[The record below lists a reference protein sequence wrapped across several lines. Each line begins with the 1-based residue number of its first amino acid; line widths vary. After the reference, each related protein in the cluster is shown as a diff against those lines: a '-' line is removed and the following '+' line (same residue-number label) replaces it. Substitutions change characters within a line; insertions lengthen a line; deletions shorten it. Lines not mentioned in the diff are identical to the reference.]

1 MPPPAPRPGPPTP
14 GPGGRPAPGPTGRRP
29 PAPRPAPPPPEG
41 RPPFRP
47 ERPGPPPLLTHED
60 SGVGHVESVPAAS
73 GNGRT
78 AVVAPPRRTGGGGGG
93 GRPPGGPRGSA
104 AGSGGPEPKGL
115 RRWLPRWSRRR
126 WILTVLGVLILGPV
140 LAFAVGWIVFSVPT
154 ADEIKV
160 SQVSTFT
167 YADNAPLAVVRPDN
181 VNRTSVPLTQVPPQV
196 QQAVMAA
203 EDRSFLSNPGFDI
216 SGIAR
221 AVWNQATGG
230 SGGGSTITQQYIKVT
245 TGQDQFSLFRKYRE
259 VILAAKINKEYTK
272 EQILENYLNAIY
284 LGRGAYGVQAA
295 SQAYFGKNVQDLSPS
310 EAAMIAGLIQSPSRW
325 DPAKNPQKSME
336 RWNFVLDGMVA
347 QGWMT
352 PADRARQV
360 FPEWKPPQAADGGIP
375 GDDKG
380 HIYNAARAELEKLGI
395 SEQDIDTQGLTV
407 NLTIDPKAQEEAG
420 QAVDKI
426 MKGQPDNL
434 RSSLVSVD
442 PKTGKVLAY
451 YGGRDGVGLDYA
463 SVLKQPGSSFK
474 PFVLAAALQAP
485 DPIGLGKTYDGS
497 SPQTLAGA
505 TVTNSEGESCAQ
517 CSVKTAMTK
526 SINTVFYR
534 MGLDVGPQKV
544 ADAAHQ
550 AGIPADLLPDPTGGI
565 SLGDKEVHPEDMAS
579 AYATFAADGMY
590 REPFMVQKVTTSDG
604 RVIFDKGSTETGKQ
618 VMPEEVARNVTES
631 MTDVA
636 SSSRIGLSGG
646 RPVAA
651 KTGTVQS
658 SVEGQNNDAWTVGFT
673 PSVSTAVWVGTD
685 DNSPI
690 KNSSGRPI
698 FGRMLPGS
706 IWQSFMN
713 DVLSGTDVER
723 FSDFQAIGQAP
734 VPDETVAPQPST
746 TGTPSP
752 STGNNGD
759 GGQNNGG
766 DGNDGGNNGN
776 GQNGNGNDGNND
788 GQNGNDGNNGDG
800 NDGNPGDQNFGDAF
814 DRFNPGNN

>member
-1 MPPPAPRPGPPTP
+1 M
-14 GPGGRPAPGPTGRRP
+14 
-29 PAPRPAPPPPEG
+29 
-41 RPPFRP
+41 
-47 ERPGPPPLLTHED
+47 
-60 SGVGHVESVPAAS
+60 
-73 GNGRT
+73 
-78 AVVAPPRRTGGGGGG
+78 
-93 GRPPGGPRGSA
+93 
-104 AGSGGPEPKGL
+104 
-115 RRWLPRWSRRR
+115 
-126 WILTVLGVLILGPV
+126 LGPI
-140 LAFAVGWIVFSVPT
+140 LAIALGWLLFTVPT
-154 ADEIKV
+154 ADDVKV

-181 VNRTSVPLTQVPPQV
+181 VNRVSVPLSQVPLHV

-203 EDRSFLSNPGFDI
+203 EDRSFMSNPGFDV
-216 SGIAR
+216 SGIGR
-221 AVWNQATGG
+221 AVWNQLSGG

-259 VILAAKINKEYTK
+259 VILAAKISKEYTK

-284 LGRGAYGVQAA
+284 LGRGAYGIQAA
-295 SQAYFGKNVQDLSPS
+295 SQAYFGKSVQDLTPS
-310 EAAMIAGLIQSPSRW
+310 ESAMIAGLIQSPSRW
-325 DPAKNPQKSME
+325 DPAKNLEKSQQ
-336 RWNFVLDGMVA
+336 RWNFVLDGEVA

-352 PADRARQV
+352 PADRRRQV
-360 FPEWKPPQAADGGIP
+360 YPTSIPPSKVEGGIP

-380 HIYNAARAELEKLGI
+380 HVYNAARAELERIGI
-395 SEQDIDTQGLTV
+395 SEQEIDTQGLNVTT
-407 NLTIDPKAQEEAG
+407 TIDPKSQEEAG
-420 QAVDKI
+420 QAVQKVMD
-426 MKGQPDNL
+426 GQPGNL

-451 YGGRDGVGLDYA
+451 YGGKDGVGLDYA

-550 AGIPADLLPDPTGGI
+550 AGIPADLLPGPTGGI

-579 AYATFAADGMY
+579 AYATFAAEGMY
-590 REPFMVQKVTTSDG
+590 RAPFMVQKVTANDG
-604 RVIFDKGSTETGKQ
+604 RVIFDRGTSDTGKQ
-618 VMPEEVARNVTES
+618 VMPEDVARNVTES

-636 SSSRIGLSGG
+636 SSSNIGLSG

-658 SVEGQNNDAWTVGFT
+658 SIKGQNNDAWTVGFT

-713 DVLSGTDVER
+713 DVLDGTDVEQ
-723 FSDFQAIGQAP
+723 FSGFQAIGQAP
-734 VPDETVAPQPST
+734 TADETRSPQAST
-746 TGTPSP
+746 TSEPSP
-752 STGNNGD
+752 STQNNGD
-759 GGQNNGG
+759 QNQT
-766 DGNDGGNNGN
+766 DGNTGDQ
-776 GQNGNGNDGNND
+776 GQDQNQNDGNG
-788 GQNGNDGNNGDG
+788 GQG
-800 NDGNPGDQNFGDAF
+800 GNPFDGIDRFGGGGDQGDQSGGQGGEN
-814 DRFNPGNN
+814 DTGGETENDSGG

>member
-1 MPPPAPRPGPPTP
+1 M
-14 GPGGRPAPGPTGRRP
+14 
-29 PAPRPAPPPPEG
+29 
-41 RPPFRP
+41 
-47 ERPGPPPLLTHED
+47 
-60 SGVGHVESVPAAS
+60 
-73 GNGRT
+73 
-78 AVVAPPRRTGGGGGG
+78 
-93 GRPPGGPRGSA
+93 
-104 AGSGGPEPKGL
+104 
-115 RRWLPRWSRRR
+115 
-126 WILTVLGVLILGPV
+126 LGVLILGPI
-140 LAFAVGWIVFSVPT
+140 LAVAVGWLVFPVPN
-154 ADEIKV
+154 ADDIKV

-181 VNRTSVPLTQVPPQV
+181 VNRVSVPLNQVPLHV

-203 EDRSFLSNPGFDI
+203 EDRSFMSNPGFDV
-216 SGIAR
+216 SGIGR
-221 AVWNQATGG
+221 AVWNQLTGG

-259 VILAAKINKEYTK
+259 VILAAKISKEYTK
-272 EQILENYLNAIY
+272 DQILENYLNAIY
-284 LGRGAYGVQAA
+284 LGRGAYGIQAA
-295 SQAYFGKNVQDLSPS
+295 SQAYFGKNVQDLTPS
-310 EAAMIAGLIQSPSRW
+310 ESAMIAGLIQSPSRW
-325 DPAKNPQKSME
+325 DPAKNLDKSQQ
-336 RWNFVLDGMVA
+336 RWNFVLDGEVA
-347 QGWMT
+347 QGWMS

-360 FPEWKPPQAADGGIP
+360 YPTAIPPSKIEGGIP

-380 HIYNAARAELEKLGI
+380 HVYNAARAELERIGI
-395 SEQDIDTQGLTV
+395 SEQEIDTQGLNVTT
-407 NLTIDPKAQEEAG
+407 TIDPKAQEEAG
-420 QAVDKI
+420 QAVQKI
-426 MKGQPDNL
+426 MDGQPGNL

-451 YGGRDGVGLDYA
+451 YGGKDGVGLDYA

-485 DPIGLGKTYDGS
+485 NPIGLGKTYDGS

-517 CSVKTAMTK
+517 CSVKQAMTK

-550 AGIPADLLPDPTGGI
+550 AGIPADLLPGPTGGI

-579 AYATFAADGMY
+579 AYATFAADGTY
-590 REPFMVQKVTTSDG
+590 RAPYMVQKVTAADG
-604 RVIFDKGSTETGKQ
+604 RVIFDRGTTDTGKQ

-636 SSSRIGLSGG
+636 SSSRIPLSGG

-658 SVEGQNNDAWTVGFT
+658 SVEGQNNDAWTVGYT

-713 DVLSGTDVER
+713 DVLDGTDVEQ
-723 FSDFQAIGQAP
+723 FSSFEPIGQAP
-734 VPDETVAPQPST
+734 TPDETQAPQPSAT
-746 TGTPSP
+746 ASPSP
-752 STGNNGD
+752 STQNNGDNGQNDGQNNGDNGQNNGNNNGDDGNGNNGD
-759 GGQNNGG
+759 NGNGDNNNG
-766 DGNDGGNNGN
+766 DNGNNGN
-776 GQNGNGNDGNND
+776 PGDVFNGFDPSNPGGNRGD
-788 GQNGNDGNNGDG
+788 NGD
-800 NDGNPGDQNFGDAF
+800 N
-814 DRFNPGNN
+814 